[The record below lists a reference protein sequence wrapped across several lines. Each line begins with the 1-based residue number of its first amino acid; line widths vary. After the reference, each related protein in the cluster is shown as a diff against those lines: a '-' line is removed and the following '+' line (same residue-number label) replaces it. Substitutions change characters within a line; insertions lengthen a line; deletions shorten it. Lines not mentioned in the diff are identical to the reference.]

1 MHEYATARLLVETV
15 LREAA
20 RRSAKSVT
28 EVHLVIGN
36 LTFLSTEQL
45 QRSYDVIAKGTPV
58 EGSCLIVKEK
68 EGVVECD
75 GCGYR
80 GPLNTFND
88 ASFLFIIPSLCC
100 PQCGNT
106 AKIVAGRECMVTKIR
121 MEV

>member
-15 LREAA
+15 LREVE

-36 LTFLSTEQL
+36 LTFLSIEQL
-45 QRSYDVIAKGTPV
+45 QNSYSLIAKGTPA
-58 EGSCLIVKEK
+58 EGSHLIVTEK
-68 EGVVECD
+68 EGVVECS

-80 GPLNTFND
+80 GPLSTFNG
-88 ASFLFIIPSLCC
+88 ASFLFIVPSLCC
-100 PQCGNT
+100 PQCGDA
-106 AKIVAGRECMVTKIR
+106 AKIVAGRDCLLTKIR